1 MLAIKLQRVGKKKQG
16 SFRVVVSE
24 KRSKMSSS
32 IEDLGFFNPYSD
44 KLSINKERVSY
55 WMKEG
60 AQPTDSIFNLLVTAG
75 IVEGKK
81 KAVHAKSKKV
91 PEEVKAQPAQKPAEQ
106 VAEVP
111 VEAPA
116 EKPAEAPVE
125 EKPTEVPVAP
135 VEEKPVEEKVQ
146 S

>member
-1 MLAIKLQRVGKKKQG
+1 MLAIKLQRIGKKKQG

-60 AQPTDSIFNLLVTAG
+60 AQPTDSVFNLLITAG
-75 IVEGKK
+75 IVEGAK
-81 KAVHAKSKKV
+81 KAVHAKSKKQ
-91 PEEVKAQPAQKPAEQ
+91 PEEAKAQPAQQPTKKVE
-106 VAEVP
+106 EVP

-116 EKPAEAPVE
+116 EKPTEAPIEKKPVPASTEATAGKE
-125 EKPTEVPVAP
+125 EKA
-135 VEEKPVEEKVQ
+135 Q

>member
-1 MLAIKLQRVGKKKQG
+1 MLAIKLQRIGKKKQG
-16 SFRVVVSE
+16 SFRVVISE

-60 AQPTDSIFNLLVTAG
+60 AQPTDSVFNLLVTAG

-91 PEEVKAQPAQKPAEQ
+91 QEEVKAQPVQQPTEQ
-106 VAEVP
+106 AA
-111 VEAPA
+111 EAPA
-116 EKPAEAPVE
+116 EKPVE
-125 EKPTEVPVAP
+125 TPIE
-135 VEEKPVEEKVQ
+135 
-146 S
+146 

>member
-1 MLAIKLQRVGKKKQG
+1 MLAIKLQRIGKKKQG

-44 KLSINKERVSY
+44 KLSISKEKVSY

-60 AQPTDSIFNLLVTAG
+60 AQPTDSVFNLLITAG
-75 IVEGKK
+75 IIEGKK
-81 KAVHAKSKKV
+81 KAVHAKSKKQA
-91 PEEVKAQPAQKPAEQ
+91 EEVKAQPAQQPAEQ
-106 VAEVP
+106 IAET
-111 VEAPA
+111 PA
-116 EKPAEAPVE
+116 EEKPAPASDESSAG
-125 EKPTEVPVAP
+125 K
-135 VEEKPVEEKVQ
+135 EEKVQ